1 MPRRYSADFSRRFV
15 ISLWAHAPASLR
27 HGGWVRWRKEHRAMT
42 LTRARSNL
50 AGSSGIRTRAVGTRL
65 CSDAVIEDPSTPIGS
80 NFFSWRC
87 RRLDPG
93 GHGLSRRADGSRRAE
108 YRGAL
113 AARL

>member
-50 AGSSGIRTRAVGTRL
+50 AGSSGIRTRAAGTRL
-65 CSDAVIEDPSTPIGS
+65 CSDAVTLILVS
-80 NFFSWRC
+80 
-87 RRLDPG
+87 
-93 GHGLSRRADGSRRAE
+93 RADMKATCCRTRTS
-108 YRGAL
+108 
-113 AARL
+113 